1 MTLRSTRLNFITNDI
16 VNQSLKTPY
25 FKGFR
30 KRYRGSFKDEVL
42 NLLLQKKSNLFQI
55 AFQIYRLFRFYSTV
69 MRSSTVVS
77 PLTTATS
84 SIVILVI
91 TAATSSASMVKS

>member
-69 MRSSTVVS
+69 MLPKVVVS
-77 PLTTATS
+77 PFTTATS
-84 SIVILVI
+84 STVTVVI
-91 TAATSSASMVKS
+91 TSATSSASIVRS